1 MCMEQVSLARGKPKT
16 VFYRCYNKF
25 DQDSFNEALQNKIS
39 QTGLSFEQF
48 LEIFQS
54 NLDAFVPYKQN

>member
-1 MCMEQVSLARGKPKT
+1 MCTEQVSLAKGKPKT
-16 VFYRCYNKF
+16 VFDRCYNKF
-25 DQDSFNEALQNKIS
+25 DQNSFNEALQNKIS
-39 QTGLSFEQF
+39 QTDLSFEQF

>member
-1 MCMEQVSLARGKPKT
+1 MCMEQVSLAKGKPKT

-25 DQDSFNEALQNKIS
+25 DQNFNEALQNKIS
-39 QTGLSFEQF
+39 QTDLSFEQF